1 MNIVPFLISNKK
13 TLFAGLLKHP
23 LFLDYEIPITI
34 LNATDLFD
42 VLILAPKMYNV
53 HLFLVELTLIMQL
66 KAQEETDHVLLKM
79 TFTVS
84 NITE

>member
-1 MNIVPFLISNKK
+1 
-13 TLFAGLLKHP
+13 
-23 LFLDYEIPITI
+23 
-34 LNATDLFD
+34 
-42 VLILAPKMYNV
+42 MYNV

>member
-1 MNIVPFLISNKK
+1 MC
-13 TLFAGLLKHP
+13 
-23 LFLDYEIPITI
+23 
-34 LNATDLFD
+34 
-42 VLILAPKMYNV
+42 NV

-66 KAQEETDHVLLKM
+66 KAQKETDHVLLKM